1 MCSKR
6 RLKAIMFA
14 GFAVLFAALLAA
26 CDAECFRG
34 PRPTDPAVSLQD
46 AVGIAERWLAV
57 RYPQSTFNLEWYEMD
72 WEMGRWVWE
81 LDIRVR
87 PGRVEY
93 EFYICVETGD
103 ILRWRRELD

>member
-1 MCSKR
+1 
-6 RLKAIMFA
+6 
-14 GFAVLFAALLAA
+14 
-26 CDAECFRG
+26 
-34 PRPTDPAVSLQD
+34 
-46 AVGIAERWLAV
+46 
-57 RYPQSTFNLEWYEMD
+57 
-72 WEMGRWVWE
+72 VWE